1 MQCEKCGKEV
11 NDGQRYCAECDK
23 YENSSKVQGI
33 LAIVLSGASIVG
45 VLPLIGAVVGIVFG
59 VLSRNTKGEKLGQAG
74 IIVGII
80 GIAVA
85 AVELIASSIACIGVV
100 IMYIMLIMGFMGMGV
115 AGGMYA

>member
-1 MQCEKCGKEV
+1 MFCEKCGKEV

-45 VLPLIGAVVGIVFG
+45 VLPLIGAIVGIVFG
-59 VLSRNTKGEKLGQAG
+59 VLSRHTKGEKLGQAG

-80 GIAVA
+80 SVVIA
-85 AVELIASSIACIGVV
+85 AVNYIGSTILCVMILIFYIFVAFAAYGSS
-100 IMYIMLIMGFMGMGV
+100 Y
-115 AGGMYA
+115 